1 MEAEMYVHH
10 AEPLRANTATC
21 IPRLRGGGVRR
32 RPPRGAAPAPAA
44 SASVMDRVRD
54 VLLRLAMLSA
64 ASSSSPKAGTR
75 LQQHT
80 TATAPTRAASVRMSP
95 SYSESYPSDAVDD
108 CIEFLKRS
116 AAGNGAVVS
125 APAGAAPRQS
135 AVSSAPP
142 PSPLHA

>member
-1 MEAEMYVHH
+1 MYVHA
-10 AEPLRANTATC
+10 AEPLRANMATC

-32 RPPRGAAPAPAA
+32 RPPRSAAPAPAA
-44 SASVMDRVRD
+44 SSSVVDRVRD

-64 ASSSSPKAGTR
+64 ASSSPKAGVR

-80 TATAPTRAASVRMSP
+80 TAAAPTRAASVRMSP

-125 APAGAAPRQS
+125 APAGAAAVAES
-135 AVSSAPP
+135 VSSAPP

>member
-32 RPPRGAAPAPAA
+32 RPPRGAAPASTA

-64 ASSSSPKAGTR
+64 ASTSPKAGAR

-80 TATAPTRAASVRMSP
+80 MAAAPTRAASVRMSP

-125 APAGAAPRQS
+125 APAGAAAAES
-135 AVSSAPP
+135 VSSAPP